1 MDARVGQRSNG
12 LLSRLSCLWN
22 IPRLFQEILYPCLK
36 CVNLDVRC
44 ALFVSVKTGLDVLR
58 KRIKMIPTNQNGL
71 STVCNTQEFDSGLTC
86 HRSFLFL
93 NSALSSLKKI
103 RIHRARDFFGSS
115 VDFAVLHSSANV
127 QK

>member
-1 MDARVGQRSNG
+1 M
-12 LLSRLSCLWN
+12 
-22 IPRLFQEILYPCLK
+22 
-36 CVNLDVRC
+36 
-44 ALFVSVKTGLDVLR
+44 
-58 KRIKMIPTNQNGL
+58 
-71 STVCNTQEFDSGLTC
+71 TC

-115 VDFAVLHSSANV
+115 VDFAALHSSANV

>member
-1 MDARVGQRSNG
+1 M
-12 LLSRLSCLWN
+12 
-22 IPRLFQEILYPCLK
+22 
-36 CVNLDVRC
+36 NLDVRC
-44 ALFVSVKTGLDVLR
+44 ALFVSVKTGLDG
-58 KRIKMIPTNQNGL
+58 KRLTYKNDTNESKRVVSGVQY
-71 STVCNTQEFDSGLTC
+71 QEFDSGLAC
-86 HRSFLFL
+86 PRSFLFL